1 MPNIELKISDLQI
14 SKLLNLLLTLP
25 FGSQT
30 DLEEETDGLDQQTLR
45 PQRNRNVVD
54 SNQLMVD
61 AINLAKQTVAQ
72 IKEQQ
77 QPKEESEGKQENI
90 QIIAYKEIEFGFKL
104 KKILVSLFEGPQRD
118 PSFAL
123 ATAQLIKFQIYG
135 ELLTDG
141 SLWTTCLIGDLCLN
155 DDRTSRKNTGI
166 KTLLEKKLVIFLR
179 DF

>member
-1 MPNIELKISDLQI
+1 M

-25 FGSQT
+25 FGSKT

-45 PQRNRNVVD
+45 PQRNRNVID

-77 QPKEESEGKQENI
+77 SKEESEGKQENI
-90 QIIAYKEIEFGFKL
+90 QIIAYKEIEFSFKL

-155 DDRTSRKNTGI
+155 DDRTSRKDTGI
-166 KTLLEKKLVIFLR
+166 KTLLEKKLVMILR